1 RPRPDPRGQ
10 PRVERRLSRG
20 GTGVDGR
27 ARTWARQARRP
38 PGRRASRARVHG
50 FTRGA
55 GVAEEVAVSVGS
67 TEARAQMTA
76 ADIDAVYR
84 VVDDTRRNF
93 LITDAYHRLS
103 TDMKRLI
110 GPHGSWCTFSTWS
123 SRTIGYFIRGDIDP
137 VTEHWLA
144 GLPAW
149 IRFV

>member
-1 RPRPDPRGQ
+1 M
-10 PRVERRLSRG
+10 
-20 GTGVDGR
+20 
-27 ARTWARQARRP
+27 
-38 PGRRASRARVHG
+38 
-50 FTRGA
+50 
-55 GVAEEVAVSVGS
+55 SVGS

-84 VVDDTRRNF
+84 VVDDARRNF

-144 GLPAW
+144 GLPGVDPVRRAPARAPPEPADQPLAPPGRPSAPRAW
-149 IRFV
+149 QP